1 MIDAD
6 EIEALF
12 KKKVIKKGGKKKPKK
27 PEPVSLIDG
36 KRSNNCGA
44 LPSVIMTTL
53 GVGVGVLGRRGGEAP
68 RALESSTSVPSV
80 CTRIHENKPSP
91 P

>member
-1 MIDAD
+1 MIDTD

-44 LPSVIMTTL
+44 CPPS
-53 GVGVGVLGRRGGEAP
+53 
-68 RALESSTSVPSV
+68 S
-80 CTRIHENKPSP
+80 
-91 P
+91 